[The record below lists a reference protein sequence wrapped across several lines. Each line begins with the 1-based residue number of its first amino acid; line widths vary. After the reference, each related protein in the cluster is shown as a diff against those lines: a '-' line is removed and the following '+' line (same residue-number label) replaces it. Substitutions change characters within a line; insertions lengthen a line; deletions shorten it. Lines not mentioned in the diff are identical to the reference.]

1 MLTIEEIKEASEKI
15 RPYIHRT
22 PLIHSRSFSEMFN
35 ASIYLKAENLQKTG
49 SFKVRGAFNK
59 LLSLKST
66 KAVIA
71 ASMGNH
77 AQAVAHAATT
87 LGLRSKV
94 IMPVT
99 APLIK
104 EEATKA
110 YGAEIELYGEEFS
123 EALNYALSQKEYE
136 FIHAFDDEEII
147 AGQGTIGLEIFEDLK
162 DINSVLVPVGGGG
175 LISGIALAVKDLSP
189 KTEVIGIQTERAQS
203 AYLSLKKAEPLEMKP
218 LQTIADGIAVGKV
231 GTITL
236 NLINRYVDQIITVKE
251 DSIAQAIILLM
262 ERKKLVVEGAG
273 AVTLA
278 CLIENPERFR
288 NKRVI
293 LVLSGGN
300 IDFTLMDRILHKGLL
315 KSYRIGIIK
324 VITED
329 TPLSLMSLSSLIGK
343 LRANILNITHN
354 RLHEDLP
361 IGKTELIITL
371 EIKNRE
377 HLIKIITGLKE
388 KGFLVREP

>member
-1 MLTIEEIKEASEKI
+1 MLTIEDLKEASERI

-22 PLIHSRSFSEMFN
+22 PLIHSRSFSEIFN

-59 LLSLKST
+59 LLSFKDRRP
-66 KAVIA
+66 VIA

-104 EEATKA
+104 EEAARA
-110 YGAEIELYGEEFS
+110 YGAEIELYGEGFS
-123 EALNYALSQKEYE
+123 EALNYALSQREYE

-147 AGQGTIGLEIFEDLK
+147 GGQGTIGLEIFEDLK
-162 DINSVLVPVGGGG
+162 EIDSVLVPVGGGG
-175 LISGIALAVKDLSP
+175 LISGIALAVKSLSP
-189 KTEVIGIQTERAQS
+189 KTELIGIQTERAQS
-203 AYLSLKKAEPLEMKP
+203 AYLSFKKAEPFEMRP
-218 LQTIADGIAVGKV
+218 LQTVADGIAVGRV
-231 GTITL
+231 GRITL
-236 NLINRYVDQIITVKE
+236 DFINKYVDEIITVKE

-288 NKRVI
+288 NKRAV

-300 IDFTLMDRILHKGLL
+300 IDFTLMDRIIHKGLL
-315 KSYRIGIIK
+315 KNYRIGIIN

-329 TPLSLMSLSSLIGK
+329 TPLSLMSLSGIIGK
-343 LRANILNITHN
+343 MRANILNITHN
-354 RLHEDLP
+354 RLLGDLP

-371 EIKNRE
+371 EIKNKE
-377 HLIKIITGLKE
+377 HLMRIISSLRE
-388 KGFLVREP
+388 KGLLVKEP

>member
-1 MLTIEEIKEASEKI
+1 MLTLKDINEASERI

-35 ASIYLKAENLQKTG
+35 ASVYLKAENLQKTG

-59 LLSLKST
+59 LLSLKGT
-66 KAVIA
+66 KPVIA

-99 APLIK
+99 APLMK
-104 EEATKA
+104 EAATKA
-110 YGAEIELYGEEFS
+110 YGAEIELYGEGFS
-123 EALNYALSQKEYE
+123 EALNYALSQKEYK

-147 AGQGTIGLEIFEDLK
+147 AGQGTIGLEISEDLK
-162 DINSVLVPVGGGG
+162 EIDSVLVPVGGGG
-175 LISGIALAVKDLSP
+175 LISGIAIAIKTLSP
-189 KTEVIGIQTERAQS
+189 RTEVIGIQTERAQS
-203 AYLSLKKAEPLEMKP
+203 AYLSFKKAEPLEMKP
-218 LQTIADGIAVGKV
+218 LQTIADGIAVGRV
-231 GTITL
+231 GRITL
-236 NLINRYVDQIITVKE
+236 DFINKYVDEIITVKE
-251 DSIAQAIILLM
+251 DSIAQAILLLM

-288 NKRVI
+288 NKRVV

-300 IDFTLMDRILHKGLL
+300 IDFTLMDRILHKGLM

-329 TPLSLMSLSSLIGK
+329 TPLSLMSLSGVIGK

-377 HLIKIITGLKE
+377 HLMKIISILRE
-388 KGFLVREP
+388 KGLLVKEP

>member
-1 MLTIEEIKEASEKI
+1 
-15 RPYIHRT
+15 
-22 PLIHSRSFSEMFN
+22 MFN

-59 LLSLKST
+59 LLSFKDRRP
-66 KAVIA
+66 VIA

-104 EEATKA
+104 EEAARA
-110 YGAEIELYGEEFS
+110 YGAEIELYGEGFS
-123 EALNYALSQKEYE
+123 EALNYALSQREYE

-147 AGQGTIGLEIFEDLK
+147 GGQGTIGLEIFEDLK
-162 DINSVLVPVGGGG
+162 EIDSVLVPVGGGG
-175 LISGIALAVKDLSP
+175 LISGIALAVKSLSP
-189 KTEVIGIQTERAQS
+189 KTELIGIQTERAQS
-203 AYLSLKKAEPLEMKP
+203 AYLSFKKAEPFEMRP
-218 LQTIADGIAVGKV
+218 LQTVADGIAVGRV
-231 GTITL
+231 GRITL
-236 NLINRYVDQIITVKE
+236 DFINKYVDEIITVKE

-288 NKRVI
+288 NKRAV

-315 KSYRIGIIK
+315 KGYRIGIIN
-324 VITED
+324 VITDD
-329 TPLSLMSLSSLIGK
+329 TPLSLMSLSDVIGK
-343 LRANILNITHN
+343 MRANILNITHN
-354 RLHEDLP
+354 RLLGDLP

-371 EIKNRE
+371 EIKNKE
-377 HLIKIITGLKE
+377 HLMRIISSLRE
-388 KGFLVREP
+388 KGLLVKEP